1 MSKSPSN
8 ISNLQSHL
16 GFWLRFVSNH
26 VSDSFREKVEA
37 LGVSVSEW
45 VVLRELLD
53 QGEASPSALVEKIG
67 MTKGGLSKLLVRLEG
82 KQLLQ
87 RYVRDDDRRHHL
99 VVLTEA
105 GRRLV
110 IRLAAVA
117 DANDEA
123 FFGHLPLIEQQQLIE
138 AMKSL
143 VRHHNWHDWP
153 VE

>member
-123 FFGHLPLIEQQQLIE
+123 FFGHLPLIEQQHLIE

-143 VRHHNWHDWP
+143 VRHHNWQDWP
-153 VE
+153 IE

>member
-1 MSKSPSN
+1 M
-8 ISNLQSHL
+8 
-16 GFWLRFVSNH
+16 
-26 VSDSFREKVEA
+26 REI
-37 LGVSVSEW
+37 
-45 VVLRELLD
+45 LD

-82 KQLLQ
+82 KKLLQ

-110 IRLAAVA
+110 IRLAVVA

-123 FFGHLPLIEQQQLIE
+123 FFGHLPLIEQQHLIE

>member
-1 MSKSPSN
+1 MSNSPSN

-26 VSDSFREKVEA
+26 VSGSFREKVEA

-123 FFGHLPLIEQQQLIE
+123 FFGHLSLIEQQHLIE

-143 VRHHNWHDWP
+143 VRHHNWQHWP
-153 VE
+153 VG